1 MHTIIINYKELTIVL
16 YEVESCKPKTGLLF
30 LGNL

>member
-1 MHTIIINYKELTIVL
+1 MHTVIIDYKELTIVL
-16 YEVESCKPKTGLLF
+16 CVVESCKPKTGLLF